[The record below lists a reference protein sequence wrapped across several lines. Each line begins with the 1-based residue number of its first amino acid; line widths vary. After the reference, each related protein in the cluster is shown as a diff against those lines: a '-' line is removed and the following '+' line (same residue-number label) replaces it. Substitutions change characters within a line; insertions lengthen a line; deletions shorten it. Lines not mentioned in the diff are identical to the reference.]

1 MKDLALDR
9 ADFATLASAH
19 LLGTHYT
26 AHAGP
31 SANVQSAPRAT
42 PLIDANA
49 RQTRA
54 HRWRAPGTCGELL
67 QGAIGGRDFM
77 VNCPIDLYA
86 TAHATATERP
96 GLHVEDA
103 SAHGKVLATLHL
115 LHRRVLRSSNR
126 IDGVGLTMQSPIPRS
141 KGMASSTADASA
153 ALAAFSACHGISLNE
168 REVARL
174 LTSVEPSDCTHYPGI
189 AQVDFFNGDLIE
201 RLPVPAGLK
210 VLVVDCGGEVET
222 LTLDRARAR
231 AVYARHEDRLAAALR
246 LLKKGLRSGCNHSVA
261 RAATESTDLS
271 QLILPKAMLPE
282 LRRLRAELG
291 VLGFNCAHSGTVL
304 GLLYTDAPGRDDV
317 LRDRVQR
324 TFGADLPVVGSFNVI
339 GGGTHEI

>member
-1 MKDLALDR
+1 MKDLALHR
-9 ADFATLASAH
+9 AGLARAVSAH
-19 LLGTHYT
+19 MLGTRFR

-31 SANVQSAPRAT
+31 ATSVESAPRVT
-42 PLIDANA
+42 PLSDATA
-49 RQTRA
+49 DPTRA

-86 TAHATATERP
+86 TALATATERP
-96 GLHVEDA
+96 GLHIEDA
-103 SAHGKVLATLHL
+103 SAHGKVLATLQL
-115 LHRRVLRSSNR
+115 LHRRVLASSKR
-126 IDGVGLTMQSPIPRS
+126 IDGVGLMMQSPIPRS

-153 ALAAFSACHGISLNE
+153 ALAAFSAYHGISLTE
-168 REVARL
+168 REIARL
-174 LTSVEPSDCTHYPGI
+174 LTSVEPSDCTHYAGI
-189 AQVDFFNGDLIE
+189 AQVNFFNGDLIE

-231 AVYARHEDRLAAALR
+231 AVYARHEDRLAAALL

-261 RAATESTDLS
+261 RAATESTELS

-282 LRRLRAELG
+282 LRRLRAQLG

-304 GLLYTDAPGRDDV
+304 GLLYTGAPGRDEV
-317 LRDRVQR
+317 LRDRLQR
-324 TFGADLPVVGSFNVI
+324 TFGADLPIVGSFNVI
-339 GGGTHEI
+339 GGGSHEI